1 MAGKQGGT
9 QIASTAANSTRRWTS
24 LLAGLAAITVAWVAV
39 PGPEPIAHAAGFG
52 AAPSVISGNSPDQLG
67 TWTVH
72 YQRVDGGDPVLADQ
86 INDRLDAEAN
96 REVQQA
102 TWDGSTRRPWTFDA
116 AGTMHVGL
124 MTVSE
129 VFVGQYNTNEPHMPI
144 QSVASIVCDSRSG
157 VPITWDNLFVD
168 KQAGLTRL
176 GDATAAALA
185 DVAPPDHVRD
195 WRRQGQFAP
204 VDTNFRAW
212 ISTAQGIE
220 LHFPEFQFGGGL
232 KVVTVP
238 WGAVADQIRPEFTA
252 IMRG

>member
-1 MAGKQGGT
+1 MT
-9 QIASTAANSTRRWTS
+9 STAVTITQRWIP
-24 LLAGLAAITVAWVAV
+24 LLAGVAAITAAAA
-39 PGPEPIAHAAGFG
+39 GAEPIAHAGGVVAV
-52 AAPSVISGNSPDQLG
+52 PSVISGNSPDQLG

-72 YQRVDGGDPVLADQ
+72 YQRIDGGDPVVADQ

-102 TWDGSTRRPWTFDA
+102 TWDGSNKRSWTFDA
-116 AGTMHVGL
+116 DGTLHVGP

-129 VFVGQYNTNEPHMPI
+129 VFVGQYNTDEGHMPM

-176 GDATAAALA
+176 GDGTAAALA

-204 VDTNFRAW
+204 VDINFKAW
-212 ISTAQGIE
+212 IPTAQGIE

-238 WGAVADQIRPEFTA
+238 WVTVTDQIRPEFTP
-252 IMRG
+252 ITGG

>member
-1 MAGKQGGT
+1 MT
-9 QIASTAANSTRRWTS
+9 STAVNITQRWIS
-24 LLAGLAAITVAWVAV
+24 LLAGVAAITAAAV
-39 PGPEPIAHAAGFG
+39 PGEPIAHAAGVV
-52 AAPSVISGNSPDQLG
+52 AVPSVISGNSPDQLG

-72 YQRVDGGDPVLADQ
+72 YQRVDGGDPVVADQ
-86 INDRLDAEAN
+86 INDRLDAQANSEA
-96 REVQQA
+96 QQA
-102 TWDGSTRRPWTFDA
+102 TWDGSNKRPWTFDA
-116 AGTMHVGL
+116 DGTLHVGP

-129 VFVGQYNTNEPHMPI
+129 VFVGQYNTDEQHMPM

-176 GDATAAALA
+176 GDGTAAALA

-204 VDTNFRAW
+204 VDINFKAW
-212 ISTAQGIE
+212 IPTAQGIE

-238 WGAVADQIRPEFTA
+238 WVTVTDQIRPEFTP
-252 IMRG
+252 ITGG

>member
-1 MAGKQGGT
+1 MTGAAAK
-9 QIASTAANSTRRWTS
+9 IASTAANSIRRGI
-24 LLAGLAAITVAWVAV
+24 LLVTGVAAITVAWVAV
-39 PGPEPIAHAAGFG
+39 PGADPSAHAAGFIG
-52 AAPSVISGNSPDQLG
+52 APSGISGTSPDQLG

-72 YQRVDGGDPVLADQ
+72 YQRVDGGDPVLAGQ

-116 AGTMHVGL
+116 DGTLHAGP

-129 VFVGQYNTNEPHMPI
+129 VFVGQYNTNEPRMPI

-168 KQAGLTRL
+168 KAAGLTRL
-176 GDATAAALA
+176 GDATAAALS
-185 DVAPPDHVRD
+185 DVAPPDNIRD

-204 VDTNFRAW
+204 VDINFKAW
-212 ISTAQGIE
+212 IPTASGIE
-220 LHFPEFQFGGGL
+220 LHYPEFQFGGGL

-238 WGAVADQIRPEFTA
+238 WARLADQIRPEFTP
-252 IMRG
+252 IMGG

>member
-1 MAGKQGGT
+1 MT
-9 QIASTAANSTRRWTS
+9 STAANITRRWIA
-24 LLAGLAAITVAWVAV
+24 LLAGVAAITAAAAV
-39 PGPEPIAHAAGFG
+39 PGEEPIAHAAGVV
-52 AAPSVISGNSPDQLG
+52 AVPSVISGNSPDQLG

-72 YQRVDGGDPVLADQ
+72 YQRVDGGDPVVADQ

-102 TWDGSTRRPWTFDA
+102 TWDGSKKRPWTFDA
-116 AGTMHVGL
+116 DGTLHVGA

-129 VFVGQYNTNEPHMPI
+129 VFVGQYNTDEQHMPI

-176 GDATAAALA
+176 GDATAAALV

-204 VDTNFRAW
+204 VDINVKAW
-212 ISTAQGIE
+212 IPTASGIE

-238 WGAVADQIRPEFTA
+238 WATVTDQISPEFTR
-252 IMRG
+252 ITGG

>member
-1 MAGKQGGT
+1 MN
-9 QIASTAANSTRRWTS
+9 ITRLRIS
-24 LLAGLAAITVAWVAV
+24 LLAAVAAVTVTSVAV
-39 PGPEPIAHAAGFG
+39 PEAEPIAHAAGFL
-52 AAPSVISGNSPDQLG
+52 AAPSVISGNSADQLG

-116 AGTMHVGL
+116 KGTLHVRP

-129 VFVGQYNTNEPHMPI
+129 VFVGQYNTDEPHMPI
-144 QSVASIVCDSRSG
+144 QSVASIVCDSRGG

-185 DVAPPDHVRD
+185 AVAPPDHVRD

-204 VDTNFRAW
+204 VDINFKAW
-212 ISTAQGIE
+212 IPTPQGIE

-232 KVVTVP
+232 KMVTVP
-238 WGAVADQIRPEFTA
+238 WATVADQIRPEFA
-252 IMRG
+252 PIMRS

>member
-1 MAGKQGGT
+1 MN
-9 QIASTAANSTRRWTS
+9 ITRLRIS
-24 LLAGLAAITVAWVAV
+24 LLAAVAAVTVTSVAV
-39 PGPEPIAHAAGFG
+39 PEAEPIAHAAGFL
-52 AAPSVISGNSPDQLG
+52 AAPSVISGNSADQLG

-116 AGTMHVGL
+116 EGTLHVRP

-129 VFVGQYNTNEPHMPI
+129 VFVGQYNTDEPHMPI
-144 QSVASIVCDSRSG
+144 QSVASIVCDSRGG

-185 DVAPPDHVRD
+185 AVAPPDHVRD

-204 VDTNFRAW
+204 VDINFKAW
-212 ISTAQGIE
+212 IPTAQVIE

-238 WGAVADQIRPEFTA
+238 WATVADQIRPGFA
-252 IMRG
+252 PIMRS

>member
-1 MAGKQGGT
+1 VN
-9 QIASTAANSTRRWTS
+9 ITRLRIS
-24 LLAGLAAITVAWVAV
+24 LLAAVAAVTVTSVAV
-39 PGPEPIAHAAGFG
+39 PEAEPIAHAAGFL

-116 AGTMHVGL
+116 EGTLHVRP

-129 VFVGQYNTNEPHMPI
+129 VFVGQYNTDEPHMPI
-144 QSVASIVCDSRSG
+144 QSVASIVCDSRGG

-185 DVAPPDHVRD
+185 AVARPDHVRD

-204 VDTNFRAW
+204 VDINFKAW
-212 ISTAQGIE
+212 IPTPQGIE

-232 KVVTVP
+232 KMVTVP
-238 WGAVADQIRPEFTA
+238 WATVADQIRPEFA
-252 IMRG
+252 PIMRS

>member
-1 MAGKQGGT
+1 MT
-9 QIASTAANSTRRWTS
+9 STAANITRRWIF
-24 LLAGLAAITVAWVAV
+24 LLAGVAAITAAV
-39 PGPEPIAHAAGFG
+39 PGAEPIAHAAGVV
-52 AAPSVISGNSPDQLG
+52 AVPSVISGNSPDQLG

-72 YQRVDGGDPVLADQ
+72 YQRVDGGDPVVADQ
-86 INDRLDAEAN
+86 INDRLDAQAN
-96 REVQQA
+96 SEVQQA
-102 TWDGSTRRPWTFDA
+102 TWDGSNKRPWTFDA
-116 AGTMHVGL
+116 DATLHVGP

-129 VFVGQYNTNEPHMPI
+129 VFVGQYNIDEAHMPM

-176 GDATAAALA
+176 GDGTAAALA

-204 VDTNFRAW
+204 VDINFKAW
-212 ISTAQGIE
+212 IPTAAGIE

-238 WGAVADQIRPEFTA
+238 WATVADQIRPEFTT
-252 IMRG
+252 ITGG